1 MKDTILFILKDVK
14 LDIQYIDLCNRY
26 KDFDNRVNLNRKE
39 AEPIIK
45 SFDSHFKYLS
55 KDRAF
60 LKEIS
65 LGEFIVR
72 FFIGFKDGIVG
83 FGYLIWKEGQSNNY
97 YKGNLLTLS
106 KLIDPKFEDKVEY
119 NSPIATSLD
128 DFKEILAKI
137 FFLYKEIEKRFKE
150 QDIDIV

>member
-83 FGYLIWKEGQSNNY
+83 FGYLIWKEGENSNY
-97 YKGNLLTLS
+97 YKGNLPTLA
-106 KLIDPKFEDKVEY
+106 KIIDPKFDEKVKY
-119 NSPIATSLD
+119 PTPIATSIE
-128 DFKEILAKI
+128 DFTEILSRI
-137 FFLYKEIEKRFKE
+137 FLLYSEFEKRFKNQE
-150 QDIDIV
+150 INI